1 MLFFDTHCHIDFD
14 EFVKDREQVLANAI
28 VHGVAQLLVP
38 GVSLAQCKT
47 LLKLSSKQD
56 IALHKALGLHP
67 YFLSEH
73 SQGDFEQVAMLAKQH
88 LEEIVAIGECGI
100 DRSLGD
106 LSLQQ
111 SLLQQHIELANE
123 LKLPLVVHHRQ
134 SHDLIAQSFK
144 ATPPLHGGVIHA
156 FSGSYQVAN
165 YYIEQ
170 GFKLGVGG
178 TITYE
183 RAQKTR
189 DVVAQLNA
197 EHLVLETDAP
207 SMPLYGFQGKRNDP
221 KKVVNVFDV
230 LCKIKGV
237 NQAEQQ
243 IELSQQL
250 YSSSCSLFRI

>member
-14 EFVKDREQVLANAI
+14 EFVKDREQVLTNA
-28 VHGVAQLLVP
+28 VARGVARLLVP
-38 GVSLAQCKT
+38 GVSLARCKT
-47 LLKLSSKQD
+47 LLKLTSKQD
-56 IALHKALGLHP
+56 IVLHKALGLHP
-67 YFLSEH
+67 YFMSEH
-73 SQGDFEQVAMLAKQH
+73 SQGDFEQVATLAKQH

-106 LSLQQ
+106 LSSQQ

-156 FSGSYQVAN
+156 FSGSYQGAK
-165 YYIEQ
+165 YYAEQ
-170 GFKLGVGG
+170 GFKLGIGG

-189 DVVAQLNA
+189 DVVAKLDV

-207 SMPLYGFQGKRNDP
+207 SMPLYGFQGRRNEP
-221 KKVVNVFDV
+221 EKVVNVFNV
-230 LCKIKGV
+230 LCDIKGV
-237 NQAEQQ
+237 NQTAQK